1 MILSPR
7 DHFSDVYRRRGRN
20 SYSFSPTMSVLSSVI
35 PAQAVIHR
43 GGISAF
49 PTDLLDYA

>member
-7 DHFSDVYRRRGRN
+7 DHFSDVYKRRD

-49 PTDLLDYA
+49 PTGLLDYV